1 MSPSSSLDEEEP
13 RLRIFENEERPSEK
27 MFFPELE
34 TAAFL
39 EEDGTSNKS
48 KTPATISDETRMV
61 IFLNDIGRKILG
73 FLALCNEFGMKVYL
87 DRMNGKI
94 LIKPLYKG
102 DLYILSVVI

>member
-1 MSPSSSLDEEEP
+1 M
-13 RLRIFENEERPSEK
+13 FEMDDKPSEK
-27 MFFPELE
+27 TFFSELE

-39 EEDGTSNKS
+39 EEEGTNNKS
-48 KTPATISDETRMV
+48 KIPATISDETRMV